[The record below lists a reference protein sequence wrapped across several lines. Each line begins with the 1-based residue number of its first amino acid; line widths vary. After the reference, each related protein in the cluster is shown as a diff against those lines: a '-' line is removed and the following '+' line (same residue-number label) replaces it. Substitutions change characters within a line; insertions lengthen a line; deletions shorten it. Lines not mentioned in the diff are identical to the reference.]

1 MSITLTIFF
10 EDRYWVG
17 LFTILDSGTEK
28 YAWVVFEK
36 EPSDVEIY
44 RYVLENFNR
53 LKFSEYYPVEKEQT
67 TVRNPK
73 RRQREIGKEIQ
84 DGTRIKKSYEAVKL
98 SIQQSS
104 KKQKQVNNKLKKQT
118 RENYLYDLK
127 QKKRKE
133 KHRGH

>member
-10 EDRYWVG
+10 KDRYWVG
-17 LFTILDSGTEK
+17 LFTILDSDTEK

-44 RYVLENFNR
+44 RYVLENFNQ
-53 LKFSEYYPVEKEQT
+53 LKFSEAYPVEKKQT
-67 TVRNPK
+67 IVRNPK
-73 RRQREIGKEIQ
+73 RRQREISKDIN
-84 DGTRIKKSYEAVKL
+84 DGIRIKKSYEALKL
-98 SIQQSS
+98 SVQQNS
-104 KKQKQVNNKLKKQT
+104 KKRKQADNKLEKQT
-118 RENYLYDLK
+118 RENCLYDIK